1 MIYVKSRDTSL
12 LKRSIRHSKNFA
24 AENRKIVLSRMFA
37 ILTRSTFKSRFR
49 GIRTM
54 HTNRSLRSLPLEFF
68 VSEKKVRSPS
78 IFSFIGWSTRTVY
91 ALTIF
96 YSMTMLVHARTRACL
111 ANKGL
116 VKEQA
121 EREKRVEVGFVD
133 IYNLSNCRSA
143 QWTVYFPS
151 RFSTTEFGSSFSSL
165 TSSLVVGRCLRRRLS
180 GGSTFCF
187 TVLYLSVVLVT

>member
-1 MIYVKSRDTSL
+1 
-12 LKRSIRHSKNFA
+12 
-24 AENRKIVLSRMFA
+24 
-37 ILTRSTFKSRFR
+37 
-49 GIRTM
+49 M
-54 HTNRSLRSLPLEFF
+54 HTNRLLRSLPPEFF

-96 YSMTMLVHARTRACL
+96 YSMTMLVHARTRTCL

-116 VKEQA
+116 VKEQP

-143 QWTVYFPS
+143 Q
-151 RFSTTEFGSSFSSL
+151 
-165 TSSLVVGRCLRRRLS
+165 
-180 GGSTFCF
+180 
-187 TVLYLSVVLVT
+187 